1 MGNLVSAPRQN
12 SQIMYH
18 GFHDAGV
25 GSLRGFLEK
34 LGDEAEANARL
45 ARLKHDRR
53 RQRYEEEARQR
64 NQHWGR
70 AGYKK
75 GMGRR
80 DGPYM
85 TGALNYFDPYT
96 GPSLGSPYQ
105 DRQGHRQRS
114 RNGFQDRSAFRTAQE
129 QFDDADVEDDGYDDD
144 SHPSQQYEDAQPQA
158 EADYF
163 GRGQNPQAAFA
174 AAPRRQG
181 RRRGSG
187 AP

>member
-12 SQIMYH
+12 SRIMYH
-18 GFHDAGV
+18 GFHDAGD

-53 RQRYEEEARQR
+53 RQRYEEEAQQR
-64 NQHWGR
+64 KQHGDC
-70 AGYKK
+70 ADYKK
-75 GMGRR
+75 GMSRR

-96 GPSLGSPYQ
+96 EPPGGSPYQ

-114 RNGFQDRSAFRTAQE
+114 RNGFQDRSAFRTAPE
-129 QFDDADVEDDGYDDD
+129 QFDEADVEDDGYDDD
-144 SHPSQQYEDAQPQA
+144 SHPSQQYEGAQSRA
-158 EADYF
+158 EANYF

-174 AAPRRQG
+174 AAPRRRG
-181 RRRGSG
+181 RRRASG